1 MEPIIPHVCWEISD
15 ELFGRA
21 NLCDQVLLDEVFE
34 VDVLILGVSVNGK
47 NRATIEVDVGLAD
60 DEIIDIAKKSVEKW
74 LEGKEIV
81 KAIVVQGKLVNLVI
95 KG

>member
-15 ELFGRA
+15 ELFGRK
-21 NLCDQVLLDEVFE
+21 NLCKQVVLDEVFE
-34 VDVLILGVSVNGK
+34 VDALILGVSVNGK
-47 NRATIEVDVGLAD
+47 NRSTIEVDIGLND
-60 DEIIDIAKKSVEKW
+60 TEIIDIAKVSVEKW

-81 KAIVVQGKLVNLVI
+81 KEIVVAGKLVNLVI